1 MKKLISV
8 LLSMAIMLTAVMGLD
23 LTVYAAGTSAND
35 AQSIRLNTEYSGTLQ
50 SGELDKQFDFYSFEM
65 PETGNATIKVDLFD
79 SKYNSFCYI
88 FDSNGNEIERLH
100 SSYNKA
106 FDCYKID
113 KTVELKRGM
122 YYISI
127 SNYSIDGHRCN
138 LGGTY
143 YFSVNYTEKL
153 GKILNLKLK
162 ALKKAKIQ
170 ARWDSVNGASGYQIY
185 YSKNKNFKKV
195 IAKKVINNGRTTSYI
210 GKKFTKGK
218 TYYVKVRAYKNI
230 NGQKVYGKWSNIKS
244 VKCK

>member
-8 LLSMAIMLTAVMGLD
+8 LLSTVIMLSAVMGLD

-50 SGELDKQFDFYSFEM
+50 SGKLDKQFDFYSFEM
-65 PETGNATIKVDLFD
+65 PETGNATIRVDLFD

-88 FDSNGNEIERLH
+88 FDSNGNEIERLY

-113 KTVELKRGM
+113 KTVALKRGM

-127 SNYSIDGHRCN
+127 SNYSIDGFRCN

-195 IAKKVINNGRTTSYI
+195 IAKKVINNGQTTSYI